1 VDRHRNIRNPLFGVE
16 GLTVKPLTLILLL
29 STSVACSSERAA
41 DAPDSSSSP
50 ITSDAG
56 PTANDAAAPDPQ
68 VRVTL
73 TEMRRAGN
81 RPLADATVSVEQNGK
96 IVRSGAADAD
106 GSWEADVD
114 WDLGPVNV
122 TAWRAGFTTTTLVG
136 LTKED
141 IAERDEPLLIQM
153 RSLTPPPSV
162 QIEGDIATPAGQPI
176 IRLSSDAN
184 LRRPTNGESV
194 LHWAV
199 ATEPD
204 LPVEIAYQ
212 TELLTRPVEQ
222 PGDGSGYQAYQSSVL
237 DWWRISI
244 EKPVAGL
251 VFSEDKPSS
260 NMRRIKPRKY
270 RIALPRP
277 VVGEEPSTVHGRT
290 HLATPQGSLIVGRST
305 DANYEGDRFVL
316 TMNTTDEV
324 ASAESAITELSR
336 SKTGYQSSIWIDEPG
351 KDIELTAVNWLEPPT
366 MERADARGIAWLSD
380 KSAYT
385 TIFVAPANPAV
396 AQWFVY
402 VPAGVSEIEWPKL
415 PADGEALLTGEV
427 GAFLYSCEQHADG
440 HCLRSATGE
449 DFGFARGP

>member
-1 VDRHRNIRNPLFGVE
+1 MRPC
-16 GLTVKPLTLILLL
+16 TLILLM

-56 PTANDAAAPDPQ
+56 PTASEAAVPDPQ
-68 VRVTL
+68 LRVTL
-73 TEMRRAGN
+73 TELRRAGN
-81 RPLADATVSVEQNGK
+81 QPLRNATVSVEQNGK
-96 IVRSGAADAD
+96 IVVSGAADAN

-136 LTKED
+136 LTKDD
-141 IAERDEPLLIQM
+141 IAQRDEPLLIQM

-162 QIEGDIATPAGQPI
+162 QVDGDIAAPARQPI
-176 IRLSSDAN
+176 INLSSDAN
-184 LRRPTNGESV
+184 LRRPASGGSV

-212 TELLTRPVEQ
+212 TELLTPPVEQ
-222 PGDGSGYQAYQSSVL
+222 PGDGTGYQVYHRSML

-244 EKPVAGL
+244 KKPVAGL
-251 VFSEDKPSS
+251 VFSEDEPSS

-316 TMNTTDEV
+316 TMSTTDEV
-324 ASAESAITELSR
+324 ASAKSAITELSR
-336 SKTGYQSSIWIDEPG
+336 SKTDYQSSIWIDKPA
-351 KDIELTAVNWLEPPT
+351 KDIELTAVNWLEPPK
-366 MERADARGIAWLSD
+366 MERADAQGIAWLSD
-380 KSAYT
+380 KSAST
-385 TIFVAPANPAV
+385 TIFVAPANPSA

-402 VPAGVSEIEWPKL
+402 VSAGVSEIEWPKL
-415 PADGEALLTGEV
+415 PPDAEALLTGEI
-427 GAFLYSCEQHADG
+427 GAYLYSCEQHADG
-440 HCLRSATGE
+440 HCLRSARGE
-449 DFGFARGP
+449 DFGFTR